1 MHIQKDKEVVL
12 HQAIEQMLEKY
23 DLKTLDSY
31 KDALKEIIQEI
42 ALLGLSRSKF
52 FDQAA
57 FYGGTALRIFYGLD
71 RFSEDLDFSL
81 LKGTDE
87 FDIVPCCSAI
97 KNELGAY
104 GFEMEVTKKEKT
116 IKTGI
121 ESAFIKGNT
130 LIQMLN
136 IQSVSP
142 PVSGIHGNEVLK
154 IKLEID
160 TTPPGGADYEVRYSL
175 RPIPY
180 SVRLFTAPSL
190 FAGKIHAILCRGWK
204 GQRVKGRDLYD
215 FVWYIS
221 REIPVNLNHLAFRMK
236 QTGHLDESAL
246 SQEMLTNQL
255 KEKFRQIDY
264 KQAKNDIAPFI
275 SDLKSIGLWS
285 EKFFQAILS
294 KIAIE

>member
-1 MHIQKDKEVVL
+1 MQH
-12 HQAIEQMLEKY
+12 AIEEMLGKY
-23 DLKTLDSY
+23 DLKTPDNY
-31 KDALKEIIQEI
+31 KSALKEIIQEVS
-42 ALLGLSRSKF
+42 LLGLSRSNF

-81 LKGTDE
+81 LKEKEE
-87 FDIVPCCSAI
+87 FDIAPYCNAI

-104 GFEMEVTKKEKT
+104 GFEMEVRKKKKT
-116 IKTGI
+116 TKTGI
-121 ESAFIKGNT
+121 ESAFIKGKT
-130 LIQMLN
+130 VVQMLN
-136 IQSVSP
+136 IHAVAP
-142 PVSGIHGNEVLK
+142 PVSGVHDNEVLK

-160 TTPPGGADYEVRYSL
+160 TTPPGGADYEVQYGL

-204 GQRVKGRDLYD
+204 GQRIKGRDLYD

-221 REIPVNLNHLAFRMK
+221 REIPVNLKHLACRMK
-236 QTGHLDESAL
+236 QTGHLENSIL
-246 SQEMLTNQL
+246 SPETLINLL
-255 KEKFRQIDY
+255 KEKFRRINY

-275 SDLKSIGLWS
+275 SDQRSIDLWS
-285 EKFFQAILS
+285 EEFFQAILS
-294 KIAIE
+294 KISIA

>member
-1 MHIQKDKEVVL
+1 
-12 HQAIEQMLEKY
+12 MLEKY
-23 DLKTLDSY
+23 DLKTPDNY
-31 KDALKEIIQEI
+31 KDALKEIIQEV
-42 ALLGLSRSKF
+42 ALLGLSRSNF

-81 LKGTDE
+81 LQESDE
-87 FDIVPCCSAI
+87 FDIATYCNSI
-97 KNELGAY
+97 KNELRAY
-104 GFEMEVTKKEKT
+104 GFDMEVIRKAKTK
-116 IKTGI
+116 KTGI

-136 IQSVSP
+136 IHAVTP

-160 TTPPGGADYEVRYSL
+160 TTPPEGANYEVQFSL

-180 SVRLFTAPSL
+180 SVRLFTTPSL

-204 GQRVKGRDLYD
+204 GRRVKGRDLYD

-221 REIPVNLNHLAFRMK
+221 REIPVNLKHLAFRMK
-236 QTGHLDESAL
+236 QTGHLDDSPL
-246 SQEMLTNQL
+246 SQELLINLL

-264 KQAKNDIAPFI
+264 KQAKNDVAPFI
-275 SDLKSIGLWS
+275 SDLRSIDLWS
-285 EKFFQAILS
+285 EEFFQAILS